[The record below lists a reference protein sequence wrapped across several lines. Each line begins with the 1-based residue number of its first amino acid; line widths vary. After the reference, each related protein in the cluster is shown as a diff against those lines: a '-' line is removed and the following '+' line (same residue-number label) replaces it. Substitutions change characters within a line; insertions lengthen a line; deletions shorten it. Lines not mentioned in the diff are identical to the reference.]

1 MYIYIIYIYIIM
13 KQDNKYARIFLE
25 AFRTALIFVSGFV
38 IYEILLEAEKKWNE
52 LEPSHKMY
60 HFYKR
65 NSVKFLFI
73 FLIDLTILFVFN
85 YLGVFK

>member
-1 MYIYIIYIYIIM
+1 M

-25 AFRTALIFVSGFV
+25 AFRTALIFVSGFL
-38 IYEILLEAEKKWNE
+38 IYELLLEAEKKWNE

-85 YLGVFK
+85 YLGVFKWKY

>member
-1 MYIYIIYIYIIM
+1 M
-13 KQDNKYARIFLE
+13 KQDNKYVRIFLY
-25 AFRTALIFVSGFV
+25 AFRTAVIFVSGFL
-38 IYEILLEAEKKWNE
+38 IYELLLEAENEWNKI
-52 LEPSHKMY
+52 EPSHKIY

-73 FLIDLTILFVFN
+73 FLIDLTILFIFD

>member
-1 MYIYIIYIYIIM
+1 M
-13 KQDNKYARIFLE
+13 KQNNNYLRIFLE
-25 AFRTALIFVSGFV
+25 AFRTAVIFVSGFL
-38 IYEILLEAEKKWNE
+38 IYEILLQAEKEWNK

-65 NSVKFLFI
+65 KSIKFLLI
-73 FLIDLTILFVFN
+73 FTIDLTILFIFN

>member
-1 MYIYIIYIYIIM
+1 M

>member
-1 MYIYIIYIYIIM
+1 M
-13 KQDNKYARIFLE
+13 KQDNKYVRIFLY
-25 AFRTALIFVSGFV
+25 AFRTAFIFVLGFL
-38 IYEILLEAEKKWNE
+38 IYELLLEAENEWNE

-65 NSVKFLFI
+65 NSIKFLFI